1 MGTSTQMSIPSD
13 PGVITAPDCHI
24 LCHLILA
31 HLQRQQKQT
40 GDTNTTALFYLYKI
54 PPMLHVALTAGS
66 TPALQDSLQRYEP
79 GREGTEVVSYLY

>member
-1 MGTSTQMSIPSD
+1 MGNSTQMPIPPD

-40 GDTNTTALFYLYKI
+40 GDANTTALLCHLYKI
-54 PPMLHVALTAGS
+54 PPMFHVALTAGF
-66 TPALQDSLQRYEP
+66 TA
-79 GREGTEVVSYLY
+79 TI